1 MLDAEIT
8 RIRECESKADE
19 LQRKAKNES
28 KRILDDARMEAERII
43 KDAEDNARKIH
54 DRLVDEGRIEASAA
68 YDSYMDS
75 IRQECVA
82 LADQAKQSEDEAI
95 EMIGLDTVKED
106 LISDL
111 MEIGVVEITDTG
123 NSISEN
129 ESADHALIKDGAEER
144 VSTLDL
150 HISRV

>member
-28 KRILDDARMEAERII
+28 KRILDDARTEAERII

-75 IRQECVA
+75 IRQVF
-82 LADQAKQSEDEAI
+82 LQI
-95 EMIGLDTVKED
+95 
-106 LISDL
+106 
-111 MEIGVVEITDTG
+111 
-123 NSISEN
+123 
-129 ESADHALIKDGAEER
+129 HPF
-144 VSTLDL
+144 
-150 HISRV
+150 

>member
-1 MLDAEIT
+1 MAKDFEFSKLLTAKGGAKSMLDAEIT

-95 EMIGLDTVKED
+95 EMIAERIVGRSV
-106 LISDL
+106 
-111 MEIGVVEITDTG
+111 
-123 NSISEN
+123 
-129 ESADHALIKDGAEER
+129 DH
-144 VSTLDL
+144 
-150 HISRV
+150 